1 MCPIVFSIVLSI
13 MLLVFPMFPIVFNN
27 LTLVC
32 FGFET
37 NFEVQDQH
45 RAGSFMSIQ

>member
-1 MCPIVFSIVLSI
+1 MDIYDTD
-13 MLLVFPMFPIVFNN
+13 

-37 NFEVQDQH
+37 NFEVILWVSEYVYVGPML
-45 RAGSFMSIQ
+45 A

>member
-1 MCPIVFSIVLSI
+1 MDICDTD
-13 MLLVFPMFPIVFNN
+13 

-45 RAGSFMSIQ
+45 RAGSFMSIQWVWEYVGAMIA